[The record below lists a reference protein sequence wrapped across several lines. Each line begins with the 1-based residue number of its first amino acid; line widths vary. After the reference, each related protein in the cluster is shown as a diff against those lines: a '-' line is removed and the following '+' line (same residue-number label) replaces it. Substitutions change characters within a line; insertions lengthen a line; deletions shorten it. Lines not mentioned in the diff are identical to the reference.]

1 MNDTVVEARSAHG
14 LKMVD
19 TLGLRDGVTW
29 LVAESA
35 ATPAQAM
42 ARLRPWPGMVLPI
55 VAADAEPAGT
65 ALSGW
70 ARACAG
76 KARYVLLFG
85 KHAPRYA
92 EALGQVGGG
101 VIIVRCADT
110 TDAVQAAARL
120 AHVGDA
126 VVWTPLGTGGGPD
139 DAAYRAAATGWVLA
153 SRTDA
158 WVAA

>member
-1 MNDTVVEARSAHG
+1 MNDTALRARASHP

-19 TLGLRDGVTW
+19 TLGIRDGVTW
-29 LVAESA
+29 LVAEEA
-35 ATPAQAM
+35 ATAAQAM

-55 VAADAEPAGT
+55 VAADAVPAG
-65 ALSGW
+65 LSGW

-85 KHAPRYA
+85 KEAPRFA
-92 EALGQVGGG
+92 SALAHVGGG

-110 TDAVQAAARL
+110 ADAVQAAARL

-126 VVWTPLGTGGGPD
+126 VVWMPVAPGDGTD
-139 DAAYRAAATGWVLA
+139 DGARFKAAATGWVLA
-153 SRTDA
+153 ARSDA